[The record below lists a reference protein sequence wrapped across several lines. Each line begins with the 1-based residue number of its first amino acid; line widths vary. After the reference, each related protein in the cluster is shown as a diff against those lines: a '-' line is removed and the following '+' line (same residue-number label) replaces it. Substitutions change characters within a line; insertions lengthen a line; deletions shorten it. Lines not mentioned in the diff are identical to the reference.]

1 MSQAHHCGSGP
12 EFTPAGDRSTLSSQG
27 SCETPIAAS
36 LSCLW
41 NKGHR
46 EGTRLHPIT
55 QWLQPGLL
63 GNMTHL
69 LGRCGRL
76 HACMNVWGWGVEFLC
91 MCCVCARPYSVS
103 ETFKVTAGSFVF
115 LHVRLCSERISLRK
129 HSLQCPP
136 LCTLFTRHPSG
147 NTHRITMRTG
157 IAYRQQHSDTPPPTQ
172 TTH

>member
-1 MSQAHHCGSGP
+1 
-12 EFTPAGDRSTLSSQG
+12 
-27 SCETPIAAS
+27 
-36 LSCLW
+36 
-41 NKGHR
+41 
-46 EGTRLHPIT
+46 
-55 QWLQPGLL
+55 
-63 GNMTHL
+63 MTHL

-91 MCCVCARPYSVS
+91 MCCVCARPYSVT

-157 IAYRQQHSDTPPPTQ
+157 IAYRQQHSDTPPPNADNSLMSTSRGVGWGLNCWFI
-172 TTH
+172 TGRLCS